1 MRTNKMLDLHRIFQ
15 LRVQMIKSIITPIA
29 TIILICSLAPLAY
42 YFNFGHL
49 SISDKPENWGVFGD
63 YIGGILNPILSFSAF
78 IGVLIT
84 VLLQRSQLQQ
94 THSQLTMTKEELELT
109 RVELKRS
116 AEAQAQQ
123 IESVNIQNFEATFFN
138 LLNRFESQIA
148 HIIRVYLEK
157 EVKND
162 NNVPSAFSFDR
173 DIRYCGFEHLRY
185 QLYKYQKYYSSEQY
199 GGDNPERCDSEEA
212 FKGMSF
218 IGTHSI
224 VIETYFMHL
233 KFILDFIEESN
244 LVDKRKYY
252 RVLFSELTNGELIFV
267 FYQVLYSDDLHELKP
282 KIEEFNL
289 FEYIGYKGLIDN
301 CVDLNKYSLSA
312 YGKNKAIN
320 VNMEYW
326 LKQKSKKSMQPTA
339 DASAN

>member
-1 MRTNKMLDLHRIFQ
+1 
-15 LRVQMIKSIITPIA
+15 MIKSIIISIA
-29 TIILICSLAPLAY
+29 IIILICSLAPLAY

-84 VLLQRSQLQQ
+84 VLLQKSQLQQ
-94 THSQLTMTKEELELT
+94 TQSQLTMTKEELELT
-109 RVELKRS
+109 RAELKRS
-116 AEAQAQQ
+116 ADAQAQQ

-148 HIIRVYLEK
+148 HIIRVYLET
-157 EVKND
+157 EVKKD
-162 NNVPSAFSFDR
+162 DNVPSAFSCDR

-199 GGDNPERCDSEEA
+199 GGENPERCDSEEA

-218 IGTHSI
+218 VGTHSI
-224 VIETYFMHL
+224 VIEAYFMHL
-233 KFILDFIEESN
+233 KFIFDFIEESN

-252 RVLFSELTNGELIFV
+252 RVLFSEFTNGELIFV
-267 FYQVLYSDDLHELKP
+267 FYQVLYSDSLNELKQ

-289 FEYIGYKGLIDN
+289 FEYINHKGLIDN
-301 CVDLNKYSLSA
+301 CVDLNKYSLIA

-326 LKQKSKKSMQPTA
+326 LKQISNKSMQPTA
-339 DASAN
+339 DASVD